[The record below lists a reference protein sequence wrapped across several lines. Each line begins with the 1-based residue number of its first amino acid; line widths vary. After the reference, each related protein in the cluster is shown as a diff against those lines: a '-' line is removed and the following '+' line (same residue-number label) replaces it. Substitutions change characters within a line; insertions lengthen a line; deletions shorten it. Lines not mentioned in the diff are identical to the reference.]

1 MTDKM
6 PARAKV
12 QDALILCIGNRARN
26 AGIATKVSD
35 IRSDVFNM
43 LNVDPNVFAAQ
54 NHGGI
59 TRNPAVKALTSAYYL
74 LKKDGLTADAG
85 RGKYALTD
93 SGFRKFQSLS
103 GGEVTAIPTPTVTI
117 EEPRAP
123 KAKAPKAA
131 QSTARVTVMAGG
143 ATLDTPHVGKFDA
156 HLIQLQKANSP
167 CFGVAYSN
175 SSKVCNRC
183 PIMGSCTRKRM
194 SGLANLA
201 RIVKQGV
208 ENGNLGVLLGLV
220 EPEPIPEPIPEPVQT
235 VEVNADDYITIPVE
249 VDDFTCDCCKQNIT
263 KGTDAYMIPN
273 YGTVHQHCV
282 GTAVASMGGN

>member
-103 GGEVTAIPTPTVTI
+103 GGEVTATPTPTVTI

-131 QSTARVTVMAGG
+131 QSAARVTVMAGG
-143 ATLDTPHVGKFDA
+143 TTLDTPHVEKFDA

-183 PIMGSCTRKRM
+183 PIMGACTRKRM
-194 SGLANLA
+194 SALANLS
-201 RIVKQGV
+201 RTVKQGV
-208 ENGNLGVLLGLV
+208 ENGNLGIALGLV
-220 EPEPIPEPIPEPVQT
+220 EPEPEPELIPEPVQT
-235 VEVNADDYITIPVE
+235 VEVNTDDYITIPVE
-249 VDDFTCDCCKQNIT
+249 VDDFMCDCCKSTID
-263 KGTDAYMIPN
+263 KGTNAYMIPN
-273 YGTVHQHCV
+273 YGTVHEHCV
-282 GTAVASMGGN
+282 GTAVANMGGN